1 MFNGV
6 LNEKPGY
13 VGLYCALN
21 ELVSLSPRFCGGRTY
36 GNFPDASA
44 ANRELIKWFFA
55 LPPEE
60 KAQPPHVMR
69 DILRRRFI
77 SDVFGTSKVNS
88 GGASMHSSSAT
99 VGAPTNRNN
108 DKLSRKPKQ
117 PNDQSGRILDRD
129 GKDRKS
135 TRLNSSH

>member
-1 MFNGV
+1 
-6 LNEKPGY
+6 
-13 VGLYCALN
+13 
-21 ELVSLSPRFCGGRTY
+21 
-36 GNFPDASA
+36 
-44 ANRELIKWFFA
+44 
-55 LPPEE
+55 
-60 KAQPPHVMR
+60 MR

-88 GGASMHSSSAT
+88 GGASTHSSSAT

-129 GKDRKS
+129 GNRCIQKKDDTRPRGSFVQMWFVNTCRSEEHTSELQSLMRISYAVFCLKTKS
-135 TRLNSSH
+135 T

>member
-1 MFNGV
+1 
-6 LNEKPGY
+6 
-13 VGLYCALN
+13 
-21 ELVSLSPRFCGGRTY
+21 
-36 GNFPDASA
+36 
-44 ANRELIKWFFA
+44 
-55 LPPEE
+55 
-60 KAQPPHVMR
+60 MR

-88 GGASMHSSSAT
+88 GGASTHSSSAT

-129 GKDRKS
+129 GNRCIQKKDD
-135 TRLNSSH
+135 TRPSGSFVKMRSEEKTSELQQQMRNSYAVFCWNK